1 MEYENLIKEC
11 FDTFSI
17 QPTGKNSRMKTKI
30 LKKFYE
36 ESLSKE
42 YKEYNFFEDLIKY
55 TLKTNKSNKHGL
67 VALIRVEEEKI
78 YDEVQKDLLKD
89 EIQLIKLAIKN
100 CDIET
105 IIKLTKNN
113 DIDLSDFI
121 LLLKKESPDLLLSD
135 SENNINNLDFKN
147 YPWVDLQNKNKINK
161 IKYITNIIGLQSI
174 YKDDKIENY
183 IIKGN
188 LIEIKKILIE
198 LNYFLKKITI

>member
-67 VALIRVEEEKI
+67 VDLIRVEEEKI

-100 CDIET
+100 CCILFSLV
-105 IIKLTKNN
+105 ILVKCIVWHWYCHILFIKW
-113 DIDLSDFI
+113 
-121 LLLKKESPDLLLSD
+121 
-135 SENNINNLDFKN
+135 NI
-147 YPWVDLQNKNKINK
+147 
-161 IKYITNIIGLQSI
+161 S
-174 YKDDKIENY
+174 
-183 IIKGN
+183 
-188 LIEIKKILIE
+188 
-198 LNYFLKKITI
+198 